1 MGGTERSAANISK
14 VLADEHNVL
23 LALYDGTQ
31 IKYSFAGRLIDFQ
44 LPPKKTFLGKVLN
57 TFLRDVKLR
66 KLIKQEQIDILYT
79 FTAIGNRQTRY
90 PYNTGKIISAR
101 DFGRMFEK
109 SYEYKKALNKSA
121 AMICNSEY
129 TKQFYLLKYPEDRD
143 KVFSLYNYIDI
154 AEIREQALE
163 TVDAEFLAFLNQH
176 EKTIV
181 AVGRFCKEK
190 GFEYLIDSFSKAR
203 EKNQELGLVLIGDG
217 EYKAKYLEAI
227 EKCDVGG
234 HVYFT
239 GFQKNPYKY
248 MSRCRCFVL
257 SSLSEGF
264 PNALAEAM
272 ALGLPVI
279 ADNCY
284 SGPAEILR
292 RDQNYNSVT
301 DIYQECEYGILTPR
315 ITEADN
321 RHALAQL
328 AAAMKDLLSSDEKMQ
343 HYAKLSIERACEFS
357 REAVSEKLDSI
368 FEELLERR
376 NRRDSHKK

>member
-66 KLIKQEQIDILYT
+66 KLIKQEQIDILYM

-143 KVFSLYNYIDI
+143 KVFSLYNW
-154 AEIREQALE
+154 L
-163 TVDAEFLAFLNQH
+163 
-176 EKTIV
+176 
-181 AVGRFCKEK
+181 
-190 GFEYLIDSFSKAR
+190 
-203 EKNQELGLVLIGDG
+203 
-217 EYKAKYLEAI
+217 
-227 EKCDVGG
+227 
-234 HVYFT
+234 
-239 GFQKNPYKY
+239 
-248 MSRCRCFVL
+248 SR
-257 SSLSEGF
+257 
-264 PNALAEAM
+264 
-272 ALGLPVI
+272 
-279 ADNCY
+279 
-284 SGPAEILR
+284 
-292 RDQNYNSVT
+292 Q
-301 DIYQECEYGILTPR
+301 
-315 ITEADN
+315 
-321 RHALAQL
+321 
-328 AAAMKDLLSSDEKMQ
+328 
-343 HYAKLSIERACEFS
+343 
-357 REAVSEKLDSI
+357 
-368 FEELLERR
+368 
-376 NRRDSHKK
+376 